1 MRIECAFN
9 AHWEISH
16 PMRIAHT
23 EPHPIAIHAT
33 RRAFIDLSFRVYM
46 NLDVF
51 GSMMAA
57 GWSNKATK
65 ILLTV

>member
-16 PMRIAHT
+16 PMRIGA
-23 EPHPIAIHAT
+23 
-33 RRAFIDLSFRVYM
+33 IDLSFRLYM

>member
-1 MRIECAFN
+1 M
-9 AHWEISH
+9 
-16 PMRIAHT
+16 HT